1 MYGKFEKSLDYFIK
15 KQQRGN
21 VVLFVFGVTKT
32 HALFKCDFE
41 PQLCSGQKA
50 DLPEKCVGRLCQ
62 LEIELFLALVA
73 LVLLERH
80 HAGLAVFA
88 RLELDLLLQR

>member
-1 MYGKFEKSLDYFIK
+1 MKSLWVILLK
-15 KQQRGN
+15 KN
-21 VVLFVFGVTKT
+21 NAEMLFCSFSELRKHTRLK
-32 HALFKCDFE
+32 FKCDFE

-62 LEIELFLALVA
+62 LEVELFLALVA
-73 LVLLERH
+73 LVLLERD